1 MSYNGSGVYSLPG
14 AQLAN
19 GQIVS
24 ATENNEFRNDVAS
37 ALNTAWTRDGQ
48 APATDDIPMGN
59 NKLTGL
65 AAPTVA
71 GDALAFGAAA
81 TVGNLSVTGA
91 ATISGAVI
99 CDNLSPSGDLEFTG
113 IGKRIT
119 GDFSSSEL
127 DLTDRVLIQ
136 TNVVGGD
143 TKFGLIPNGAA
154 GNATV
159 FQLRTYDPDAVGTNG
174 NLSVWGCSE
183 DVGYTFLNTGQEG
196 TGTPHP
202 FVFGVNGIEFM
213 RANIVGEVQIH
224 GTTDQGA
231 YNLQVNGT
239 GVWAAGAYVNGSDER
254 LKENIADI
262 DSCLDVVNS
271 LRPVTF
277 NYKKDYSKDQ
287 NVQPGFIAQELQES
301 LSGKNY
307 LDGVVQKGPRYLNV
321 AYQNLIPVLTKAI
334 QEQQEQISQLR
345 AELDALKGA

>member
-71 GDALAFGAAA
+71 GDALAFGDNA
-81 TVGNLSVTGA
+81 TVDNATVTGNLV
-91 ATISGAVI
+91 
-99 CDNLSPSGDLEFTG
+99 FTG
-113 IGKRIT
+113 TGNRVT
-119 GDFSSSEL
+119 GDFSSADANL
-127 DLTDRVLIQ
+127 ADRV
-136 TNVVGGD
+136 TVKSSTENGD
-143 TKFGLIPNGAA
+143 TRWSLWPNGTGDMSQYQCRSYDADA
-154 GNATV
+154 GSV
-159 FQLRTYDPDAVGTNG
+159 G
-174 NLSVWGCSE
+174 NLVQLACDDG
-183 DVGYTFLNTGQEG
+183 VGYSYLNTSPIGG
-196 TGTPHP
+196 ATAHP
-202 FVFGVNGIEFM
+202 MVFGVNNSERF
-213 RANIVGEVQIH
+213 RVNTSGEMQIA

-239 GVWAAGAYVNGSDER
+239 GVWGAGAYTNGSDVR
-254 LKENIADI
+254 LKENIKDI
-262 DSCLDVVNS
+262 DSCLSVVKM
-271 LRPVTF
+271 LHPVTF
-277 NYKKDYSKDQ
+277 TYKENYSKDRS
-287 NVQPGFIAQELQES
+287 VQTGFIAQELQEV
-301 LSGKNY
+301 LADKNY